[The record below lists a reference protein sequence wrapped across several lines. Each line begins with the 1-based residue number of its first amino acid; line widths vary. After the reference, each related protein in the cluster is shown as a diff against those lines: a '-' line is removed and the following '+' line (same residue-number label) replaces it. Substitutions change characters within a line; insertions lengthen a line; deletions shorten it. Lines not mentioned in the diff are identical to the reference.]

1 MANKARLGRGL
12 GALIPEMEDPISND
26 TITAPTRNA
35 NSIQQI
41 KISKIV
47 ANPFQPRLE
56 FERGALEEL
65 KKSIAEKGLIQP
77 VTVRRMPDGTYQL
90 IAGERRFRSTTELG
104 YTEIPAYILDV
115 ETDEDMLELSL
126 IENIQREQLNA
137 IEVALG
143 FQRLIDECHLTQEEV
158 AQKVSKERSTVTNFL
173 RLLKLPEPIQGSVAR
188 KELTMGHARALVTI
202 EEKTKQMDIWQKI
215 LAEHLSV
222 RKVEALV
229 KKVTDPPAEKRPKKD
244 VDIPVYVRNAED
256 KLRQILATQVRIVM
270 SKGGDVGKVEI
281 EFYSRDELEGL
292 LNKLDVY

>member
-12 GALIPEMEDPISND
+12 GALIPEFEE
-26 TITAPTRNA
+26 PTRTDLPTRDT

-41 KISKIV
+41 KVSKIV
-47 ANPFQPRLE
+47 ANPFQPRRE
-56 FERGALEEL
+56 FDSVALEEL
-65 KKSIAEKGLIQP
+65 KKSISEKGLIQP
-77 VTVRRMPDGTYQL
+77 VTVRQMPDETYQL
-90 IAGERRFRSTTELG
+90 IAGERRLRSTIELG
-104 YTEIPAYILDV
+104 YTKIPAYILEI

-173 RLLKLPEPIQGSVAR
+173 RLLKLPKAIQDSVAR
-188 KELTMGHARALVTI
+188 KELTMGHARALIAI
-202 EEKTKQMDIWQKI
+202 EEKTTLMDIWRKI
-215 LAEHLSV
+215 LVEQLSV

-229 KKVTDPPAEKRPKKD
+229 KKITEPPAEKKSKTAM
-244 VDIPVYVRNAED
+244 DIPVYIRDAED
-256 KLRQILATQVRIVM
+256 KLRRILATQVRIVL
-270 SKGGDVGKVEI
+270 SKGGDVGRVEI